1 MRWTPAPSPHSARSS
16 PRTAAA
22 ASDPG
27 DSVPVEK
34 HGARH
39 TRHAAAASGQPDRRA
54 ANQEVGDQVLD
65 GGALWPGPAIPGGTP
80 SAEGVSFAGVP
91 QAWQ

>member
-1 MRWTPAPSPHSARSS
+1 MTCLKSFLWLKTQFSS
-16 PRTAAA
+16 KL
-22 ASDPG
+22 
-27 DSVPVEK
+27 DSFPVEK

-54 ANQEVGDQVLD
+54 ANQVVGDQVLD